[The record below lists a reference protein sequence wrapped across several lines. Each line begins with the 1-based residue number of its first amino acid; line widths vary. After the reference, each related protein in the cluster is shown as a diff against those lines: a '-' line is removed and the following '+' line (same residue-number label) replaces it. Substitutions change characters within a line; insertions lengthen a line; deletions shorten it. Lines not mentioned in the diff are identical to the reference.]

1 MDKLSESWLK
11 EFLCRQASE
20 SKKYRKEKMKRIITW
35 FIIVFI
41 SSPIFA
47 DLKFISRNNL
57 PNDTLHPN
65 LEYYAKYKKRNVLI
79 YNKIT
84 DELLLTIENNDFVT
98 CVALSSDNKFVAVG
112 DFTNLT
118 LYKLFTDELNSK
130 LALKNK
136 VVIQEGEKINS
147 VTFHPTR
154 QTFAYYSNYNV
165 IIKNYSKRTIIEVTK
180 INLSNKIDELYFSS
194 DGDEIIATYGK
205 KKMIADISIWN
216 NNMGS
221 FMVLSSPEFKI
232 SDFKVIDGNKNKK
245 IEAGELID
253 VKIDFQNIGLGDA
266 NNVTFEFKESIRKDY
281 LLEHKYTIIQQF
293 DEILKGESASA
304 LVQVLVS
311 DFAENEIRLIFNITS
326 SAGKPS
332 DLIDYEIPI
341 KIDDYF
347 IIASEKNNDEK
358 VVLEKKNVESINFV
372 DVDNNIPKTNIDGKN
387 TLAIIIGIE
396 DYKYAP
402 TVDFAS
408 NDARVFYQYSKSV
421 FGIPERN
428 IYYRINDG
436 ATSGEFNKIFA
447 DDGWIARRLKKGQTD
462 VIVYYSGHGAP
473 DTKSE
478 KGYLIPHD
486 IDPNYANT
494 GVSLDFIYSSLS
506 KLEAKSVTLFI
517 DACFSGESR
526 SEEMLIAGIRPISVK
541 IKNPILTTENM
552 AVFSASTGEQY
563 SSAYPEKQHGLFTY
577 FLLKGLKGKAKG
589 SDTKITL
596 DELQKYIHENVS
608 NTAGYLD
615 KEQNPTFISKDKTRV
630 LLKH

>member
-1 MDKLSESWLK
+1 
-11 EFLCRQASE
+11 
-20 SKKYRKEKMKRIITW
+20 MKRIFTW

-41 SSPIFA
+41 SSLIFA
-47 DLKFISRNNL
+47 DLKFISKNNL
-57 PNDTLHPN
+57 PNETLNPH
-65 LEYYAKYKKRNVLI
+65 LGYYAKYKNRNVFI

-84 DELLLTIENNDFVT
+84 DELLITIEKNDFVT
-98 CVALSSDNKFVAVG
+98 CVALSNDNKFVAVG

-118 LYKLFTDELNSK
+118 LYKLFTNESNSEL
-130 LALKNK
+130 AIQNK
-136 VVIQEGEKINS
+136 VQIQEEETINN
-147 VTFHPTR
+147 VTFHPKR
-154 QTFAYYSNYNV
+154 QTFAYYSNYWV
-165 IIKNYSKRTIIEVTK
+165 MIKNYSEQAIGEVTRIK
-180 INLSNKIDELYFSS
+180 LKYKIDKLYFSS
-194 DGDEIIATYGK
+194 DGNKIIATYGK
-205 KKMIADISIWN
+205 KKMVADISLLDN
-216 NNMGS
+216 KMGRS
-221 FMVLSSPEFKI
+221 MSLDPPEFKI
-232 SDFKVIDGNKNKK
+232 LDFKVIDGNKNKR

-253 VKIDFQNIGLGDA
+253 AKIDFKNIGLSDA
-266 NNVTFEFKESIRKDY
+266 YDVAIEFKESKKKGY
-281 LLEHKYTIIQQF
+281 LLEHKYTKIQQF
-293 DEILKGESASA
+293 DKILKGESVSA

-311 DFAENEIRLIFNITS
+311 DFAENEIRLTFNITS
-326 SAGKPS
+326 TAGKPS
-332 DLIDYEIPI
+332 DLLDYEIPI

-347 IIASEKNNDEK
+347 MITSEKDGYEDVVREEK
-358 VVLEKKNVESINFV
+358 DVESIKFV
-372 DVDNNIPKTNIDGKN
+372 DVDNNIPKTDANGNNI
-387 TLAIIIGIE
+387 LAIIIGIE
-396 DYKYAP
+396 NYKYAP
-402 TVDFAS
+402 TVDFAE

-447 DDGWIARRLKKGQTD
+447 EDGWIARRLKEGQTD
-462 VIVYYSGHGAP
+462 VIIYYSGHGAP

-494 GVSLDFIYSSLS
+494 GFSLDLIYSSLS
-506 KLEAKSVTLFI
+506 KLQAKSVTLFI

-526 SEEMLIAGIRPISVK
+526 SQEMLIAGIRPISIK

-577 FLLKGLKGKAKG
+577 FLLKGLKGEATG
-589 SDTKITL
+589 SDKEITL
-596 DELQKYIHENVS
+596 DELQNYIRENVS

-615 KEQNPTFISKDKTRV
+615 KEQTPTFISKDKTRV